1 MTPLQTY
8 VPVTDK
14 TLTNSNLQHNPRSK
28 SERGLYYILLSINEL
43 ATTLYVEVLLNLAL
57 AGIGSVVE

>member
-43 ATTLYVEVLLNLAL
+43 AATLYVEVLLNLAL